1 MSSHSPAMG
10 PVAAD
15 NSWRRHIR
23 STINLGIPFV
33 GAQLAQMAIN
43 TTDVIMVGWLGTTEL
58 AAIVLASQIFFIVFI
73 FGSGFAA
80 AVVPMV
86 AHAVGRG
93 DVTSVRRAVRMGIWV
108 VLGYGA
114 LTAPIL
120 WFSESLL
127 LAFGQE
133 PEVSALAQGY
143 LRVAQWGIFPALTLM
158 VLRSF
163 LSGLERGSIILYVTI
178 GMFLANAFLNYALIF
193 GNFGAPAWGLVGA
206 AVASVCAS
214 TFGCV
219 LMVAYINNRAETHT
233 YELFVR
239 FWRAD
244 WGAIRENLALGLPI
258 SFTILAET
266 SLFAAASLMIGT
278 IGTRELAAHGIALQ
292 LASLAFMIPL
302 GMAQVAT
309 VRIGLAY
316 GRGDMLG
323 VRRAALA
330 VLAVSLC
337 VSVCGSTL
345 FAVMPRELGAL
356 FLDTRK
362 PDAQAV
368 LDYAVWLIVIAG
380 IFQMADGLQAVGAG
394 MLRGLKD
401 TKVPMLLALIAY
413 WPIGF
418 ACAWLFAFPLGY
430 GGPGVWFGFV
440 TGLGAAAFLLC
451 GRFYLLVRR
460 A

>member
-1 MSSHSPAMG
+1 
-10 PVAAD
+10 
-15 NSWRRHIR
+15 
-23 STINLGIPFV
+23 
-33 GAQLAQMAIN
+33 
-43 TTDVIMVGWLGTTEL
+43 
-58 AAIVLASQIFFIVFI
+58 
-73 FGSGFAA
+73 
-80 AVVPMV
+80 
-86 AHAVGRG
+86 
-93 DVTSVRRAVRMGIWV
+93 
-108 VLGYGA
+108 
-114 LTAPIL
+114 
-120 WFSESLL
+120 
-127 LAFGQE
+127 
-133 PEVSALAQGY
+133 
-143 LRVAQWGIFPALTLM
+143 
-158 VLRSF
+158 
-163 LSGLERGSIILYVTI
+163 
-178 GMFLANAFLNYALIF
+178 
-193 GNFGAPAWGLVGA
+193 
-206 AVASVCAS
+206 
-214 TFGCV
+214 
-219 LMVAYINNRAETHT
+219 
-233 YELFVR
+233 
-239 FWRAD
+239 
-244 WGAIRENLALGLPI
+244 
-258 SFTILAET
+258 
-266 SLFAAASLMIGT
+266 
-278 IGTRELAAHGIALQ
+278 
-292 LASLAFMIPL
+292 MIPL

-337 VSVCGSTL
+337 VSVCGSTP